1 MKFSY
6 LYTALIIA
14 ELFAIVFNLH
24 TAEYFTKPALVISL
38 LVYFLNS
45 SKTPANNKILVAL
58 PKRYDQP
65 TNRPAD
71 QPTNMLIALLFCLA
85 GDIILLFD
93 SGFVF
98 GLAAFLIGHIFY
110 ILTFRKDNDG
120 FNFTK
125 NRLGLFILGS
135 VLFGIIFLSV
145 LIPRVDTALKIPI
158 FIYACTILTML
169 VTVFNRFKKTI
180 SKISYNS
187 VLIGALFFVISDTVL
202 AINQFVQPFAYAH
215 FIVMLTYGLAQYF
228 IVEGFL
234 KKEM

>member
-6 LYTALIIA
+6 FYTALIIA

-38 LVYFLNS
+38 LVYLISRQQSAISFQFQNINRAKFKTQNS
-45 SKTPANNKILVAL
+45 K
-58 PKRYDQP
+58 
-65 TNRPAD
+65 
-71 QPTNMLIALLFCLA
+71 LIFALLFCLA
-85 GDIILLFD
+85 GDIILLFPT
-93 SGFVF
+93 GFVF

-135 VLFGIIFLSV
+135 VLFGIIFLLV

-180 SKISYNS
+180 PKISYNR

-202 AINQFVQPFAYAH
+202 AINQFVQPFVYAH

-234 KKEM
+234 KKEI